1 MIPGIHTSAVRQGR
15 RPPHASATRCAAASF
30 RRECVAHG
38 KGTHPNGDLADEDD
52 SIRLWL
58 KQIGS
63 IPLLRPEQEIAC
75 ARHAKSGCAACKQ
88 LLIEAN
94 LRLVVNIA
102 KRYAKRGLTLQDL
115 IQEGNLG
122 LMHAA
127 DKFDVEKGFRFTTY
141 ATFWVRQSISRA
153 ISNQSRTI
161 RVPVHTLDAAT
172 RIVKAANAYEQQLGR
187 AATIAE
193 LSAALDL
200 PPERISHFMRVVAE
214 PVSLDGA
221 VGEFGESSLVEFIA
235 DATSHDPADRAVS
248 ACVQS
253 KISEILATLSE
264 RERAVIELRTGLL
277 DGNARTLSEVAA
289 ELGLTR
295 ERIRQIEKDSVAK
308 LKSPE
313 RARMLRQLLLGCG
326 K

>member
-1 MIPGIHTSAVRQGR
+1 MAVSSEVG
-15 RPPHASATRCAAASF
+15 
-30 RRECVAHG
+30 E
-38 KGTHPNGDLADEDD
+38 EED

-63 IPLLRPEQEIAC
+63 IPLLRPDQELAC
-75 ARHAKSGCAACKQ
+75 ARHAKAGCTDCKQ

-127 DKFDVEKGFRFTTY
+127 DKFEVDKGFRFTTY
-141 ATFWVRQSISRA
+141 ATFWIRQSIARA

-172 RIVKAANAYEQQLGR
+172 RMVKAASAVDQQLGR
-187 AATIAE
+187 TATVAE
-193 LSAALDL
+193 LSAALNL
-200 PPERISHFMRVVAE
+200 PAERISHFMRLVSE

-221 VGEFGESSLVEFIA
+221 VGEHGDSSLVEFIP
-235 DATSHDPADRAVS
+235 DAKGSDPADFAVT

-253 KISEILATLSE
+253 KICEILATLSE
-264 RERAVIELRTGLL
+264 RERAVIELRTGLK
-277 DGNARTLSEVAA
+277 DGNARTLSEVAG

-295 ERIRQIEKDSVAK
+295 ERIRQIEKDSLAK
-308 LKSPE
+308 LKAPE
-313 RARMLRQLLLGCG
+313 RARLLRQLLLECS

>member
-1 MIPGIHTSAVRQGR
+1 M
-15 RPPHASATRCAAASF
+15 
-30 RRECVAHG
+30 
-38 KGTHPNGDLADEDD
+38 
-52 SIRLWL
+52 WL

-63 IPLLRPEQEIAC
+63 IPLLRPDQELAC
-75 ARHAKSGCAACKQ
+75 ARHARDGCTACKQ

-127 DKFDVEKGFRFTTY
+127 DKFDVDKGFRFTTY

-172 RIVKAANAYEQQLGR
+172 RLVKAASAYEQQLGR
-187 AATIAE
+187 AATVTE
-193 LSAALDL
+193 LSAALNL
-200 PPERISHFMRVVAE
+200 PAERISHFMRVVSE
-214 PVSLDGA
+214 PISLDGG
-221 VGEFGESSLVEFIA
+221 VGEHGDSTLVEFIP
-235 DATSHDPADRAVS
+235 DVRSHDPAMRAVS
-248 ACVQS
+248 ACVQG
-253 KISEILATLSE
+253 KIAEVLATLTE
-264 RERAVIELRTGLL
+264 RERAVIELRIGLH
-277 DGNARTLSEVAA
+277 DGNARTLSEVAI

-295 ERIRQIEKDSVAK
+295 ERIRQIEKDSLAK
-308 LKSPE
+308 LKAPA
-313 RARMLRQLLLGCG
+313 RARLLRQLLMEQA

>member
-1 MIPGIHTSAVRQGR
+1 VIPGIHTSAARQGSQTT
-15 RPPHASATRCAAASF
+15 HISATRCAAATF
-30 RRECVAHG
+30 RRECLAKG
-38 KGTHPNGDLADEDD
+38 KGVHLAGEIGEEED
-52 SIRLWL
+52 SIRMWL
-58 KQIGS
+58 KHIGS
-63 IPLLRPEQEIAC
+63 IPLLRPEQELAC
-75 ARHAKSGCAACKQ
+75 ARHARDGCAACKQ

-127 DKFDVEKGFRFTTY
+127 DKFDVDKGFRFTTY

-172 RIVKAANAYEQQLGR
+172 RLVKAASAYEQELGR
-187 AATIAE
+187 AATVSE
-193 LSAALDL
+193 LAVALDV
-200 PPERISHFMRVVAE
+200 PVERISHFMRVVSE
-214 PVSLDGA
+214 PISLDGS
-221 VGEFGESSLVEFIA
+221 VGEHGDNSLVEFIP
-235 DATSHDPADRAVS
+235 DVKSNDPAARAVNS
-248 ACVQS
+248 CVQG
-253 KISEILATLSE
+253 KIAEVLATLSE
-264 RERAVIELRTGLL
+264 RERDVIELRVGLR
-277 DGNARTLSEVAA
+277 DGNARTLSEVAT

-295 ERIRQIEKDSVAK
+295 ERIRQIEKDSLVK

-313 RARMLRQLLLGCG
+313 RAKILRHLLI
-326 K
+326 